1 MRLRAAHAGAGRP
14 AAGGLAGRV
23 GGLGGAAPQ
32 PLVFAWHAMRWHHL
46 TRIVG
51 ISASSVQALPML
63 VAEGNMQGM
72 EQLAQQVWGVALFRC
87 AAWI

>member
-1 MRLRAAHAGAGRP
+1 
-14 AAGGLAGRV
+14 
-23 GGLGGAAPQ
+23 
-32 PLVFAWHAMRWHHL
+32 MRWHHL